1 MDKTKK
7 RAVILGAG
15 APHNGEQPS
24 LLEAVNGVNVLEWL
38 LRATSVSKRDA
49 CLVLGYQSDEIAE
62 KYPEIETVVN
72 PNWYDTGSAA
82 SLLSTDLTVSDD
94 ILVCYGDILFR
105 EKLADTLSE
114 IEADIAVAWDSH
126 WKQRYIGRSE
136 DDLTGSEKVM
146 IQNGNLLRAGCDIPD
161 EWASGEFIGLVHFGP
176 KAVLALQELQGD
188 VPKLLEKAHLS
199 GLVEWLRL
207 TGLSVKGVDVAG
219 DWAEVNQP
227 KDIAHFVLGTKAET
241 LARLRKM
248 VTAATIQDQ
257 VSFTTGDW
265 GDDAAGILR
274 QAESKFAG
282 QSVVV
287 RSSARSEDAFT
298 HSNAGAYTSV
308 LNVDVP
314 AGLESAIE
322 EVIASYHNMQP
333 DDQVLIQ
340 PMVKDVI
347 MSGVAFTR
355 TLERGAPYYVI
366 NYEESGSTDGITA
379 GNTNDHKVLYVHRD
393 SQESQIADQR
403 LVPLVL
409 ALVEVEWLLSYDAL
423 DVEFAVDKDLQVHI
437 LQVRPI
443 AVEQEDLLLQNAQMA
458 EMFVS
463 ALKHWDNDYQPAAHI
478 FGSQP
483 VYGVM
488 PDWNPAEIIGTN
500 PGRLADSLYRK
511 LILDETWATQ
521 RYEYGYRDVRPQPLL
536 TSFAGKPYIDVRASF
551 NSFIPQGIS
560 DELAGKLVE
569 FYLRWL
575 SKNPHLHDK
584 VEFDVVPT
592 CLGLDFPRWE
602 QRLKT
607 EAGLSDSELSDLRS
621 GLRQVTCNGIDR
633 TAGDIETT
641 AILEERLAAI
651 KGKLDDYPVS
661 RLLGVALNLL
671 EDCKRYG
678 TLPFAHLARS
688 GFVAV
693 TLLKEAVATGV
704 LSEQA
709 KNQFMTS
716 VRTVSHELTEDAHA
730 VVAGSLS
737 WDAFVEKYGH
747 LRPGT
752 YDITSP
758 AYRDDPEKYLR
769 PILDKASAEGA
780 HHAEEIVLWE
790 QERSAFFNAVRSEGI
805 DYSDEEVEQ
814 FLRQAIEGRESAKF
828 VFSRN
833 LSLALDLIVRWGE
846 QYGIGREELASLSI
860 QELLD
865 VAQTPQSEEVVAEKL
880 KTTADYHAR
889 FRSVALSC
897 ELPALLTSKD
907 DFFSFLLHEG
917 QPNFVGQS
925 RVLTDCVNLADRS
938 PEDQP
943 DVSGKIVMIPQADP
957 GYDWLFGQGIAG
969 LVTMYG
975 GANSHMA
982 IRAAEFAMPAA
993 IGVGEQMYRQL
1004 AKASVLELDPA
1015 NSQLK
1020 AIH

>member
-1 MDKTKK
+1 MDTTIK

-15 APHNGEQPS
+15 APHHGEQPS

-38 LRATSVSKRDA
+38 LKATSVSKGHA
-49 CLVLGYQSDEIAE
+49 CLVLGYQSGDIAQ
-62 KYPEIETVVN
+62 KYPDIETVVN
-72 PNWYDTGSAA
+72 PNWHDTGSAA
-82 SLLSTDLTVSDD
+82 SLLSTDLSVSDD
-94 ILVCYGDILFR
+94 VLVCYGDILFR
-105 EKLADTLSE
+105 EKLVESLLDT
-114 IEADIAVAWDSH
+114 EADIAIAWDSH
-126 WKQRYIGRSE
+126 WRQRYIGRSD
-136 DDLTGSEKVM
+136 DDLSRSEKVM
-146 IQNGNLLRAGCDIPD
+146 VQQGSLLRAGCDIPD
-161 EWASGEFIGLVHFGP
+161 DWASGEFIGLVHFGP
-176 KAVLALQELQGD
+176 RAVEALRAVQGRL
-188 VPKLLEKAHLS
+188 PKLLEKAHLS

-207 TGLSVKGVDVAG
+207 SGLSVKGVDVAG

-241 LARLRKM
+241 LARLRQM
-248 VTAATIQDQ
+248 ITAASIQDQ
-257 VSFTTGDW
+257 VSFTTGEW
-265 GDDAAGILR
+265 AEDADGILGR
-274 QAESKFAG
+274 AEGKFSG

-308 LNVDVP
+308 LNVAVP
-314 AGLESAIE
+314 DGLEPAIE

-379 GNTNDHKVLYVHRD
+379 GNTNDHKVLYVHR
-393 SQESQIADQR
+393 EAEEHQIADQR

-409 ALVEVEWLLSYDAL
+409 ALIEVEWLLSYDAL
-423 DVEFAVDKDLQVHI
+423 DVEFALDKNLQVHI

-443 AVEQEDLLLQNAQMA
+443 AVEQEDLLQQNAQMA
-458 EMFVS
+458 DMFNS
-463 ALKHWDNDYQPAAHI
+463 ALRRWDDDYLPAAHI
-478 FGSQP
+478 LGSKP

-511 LILDETWATQ
+511 LILDETWAAQ
-521 RYEYGYRDVRPQPLL
+521 RFEYGYRDVRPQPLL
-536 TSFAGKPYIDVRASF
+536 TRFAGKPYIDVRASF
-551 NSFIPQGIS
+551 NSFIPQGVS
-560 DELAGKLVE
+560 DELATKLVE
-569 FYLRWL
+569 FYLGWL
-575 SKNPHLHDK
+575 SEHPHLHDK

-592 CLGLDFPRWE
+592 CLGLDFSRWE
-602 QRLKT
+602 QRLR
-607 EAGLSDSELSDLRS
+607 EHAGLSDGELGELKS

-633 TAGDIETT
+633 TEKDIRATDV
-641 AILEERLAAI
+641 LQERLL
-651 KGKLDDYPVS
+651 KTERLLEQYPVS
-661 RLLGVALNLL
+661 RLLTLAGSLL
-671 EDCKRYG
+671 DDCKRFG

-704 LSEQA
+704 ISDEA
-709 KNQFMTS
+709 RRQFMAS
-716 VRTVSHELTEDAHA
+716 VRTVSHELTDDAQS
-730 VVAGSLS
+730 VVAGNLH

-769 PILDKASAEGA
+769 PILEKARSALEALPEDQTLWLDERSRFFSAVRAEG
-780 HHAEEIVLWE
+780 I
-790 QERSAFFNAVRSEGI
+790 NYTDSEL
-805 DYSDEEVEQ
+805 EM
-814 FLRQAIEGRESAKF
+814 FLRMAIEGRESAKF
-828 VFSRN
+828 VFSRH
-833 LSLALDLIVRWGE
+833 LSLALDLIVRWG
-846 QYGIGREELASLSI
+846 QAYGLSREELSALSF

-865 VAQTPQSEEVVAEKL
+865 SAQLPQSDADIAEQL
-880 KTTADYHAR
+880 KTAAGKHIRLRA
-889 FRSVALSC
+889 VALSC
-897 ELPALLTSKD
+897 ELPSLLTSKD
-907 DFFSFLLHEG
+907 DFFSFLLDEG
-917 QPNFVGQS
+917 QPNFVGHS

-943 DVSGKIVMIPQADP
+943 DVGGKIVMIPQADP

-993 IGVGEQMYRQL
+993 IGIGEQLYRQL

>member
-1 MDKTKK
+1 MDKTNK

-38 LRATSVSKRDA
+38 LRATSVFKGNA

-72 PNWYDTGSAA
+72 PNWSDTGSAA

-94 ILVCYGDILFR
+94 VLVCYGDILFR

-114 IEADIAVAWDSH
+114 TEADIAVAWDSH

-136 DDLTGSEKVM
+136 DDLTGSEKVLV
-146 IQNGNLLRAGCDIPD
+146 QGADVLRSGCDIPD

-176 KAVLALQELQGD
+176 RAVEALRSIQGNL
-188 VPKLLEKAHLS
+188 PGLLHKAHLS

-207 TGLSVKGVDVAG
+207 SGLSVKGVDVAG

-257 VSFTTGDW
+257 VSFTTGEWSDS
-265 GDDAAGILR
+265 ASEILR

-308 LNVDVP
+308 LNVAVP
-314 AGLESAIE
+314 AGLAAAID

-393 SQESQIADQR
+393 AQESQIADQR

-409 ALVEVEWLLSYDAL
+409 ALIEVEWLLSYDAL

-458 EMFVS
+458 EMFDS
-463 ALKHWDNDYQPAAHI
+463 ALRHWDRDFQPAAHI
-478 FGSQP
+478 FGSKP
-483 VYGVM
+483 LYGVM

-511 LILDETWATQ
+511 LILDDTWATQ
-521 RYEYGYRDVRPQPLL
+521 RVEYGYRDIRPQPLL

-560 DELAGKLVE
+560 DQLAAKLVE
-569 FYLRWL
+569 FYLHWL
-575 SKNPHLHDK
+575 SENPHLHDK

-592 CLGLDFPRWE
+592 CLGLDFARWE
-602 QRLKT
+602 KRLKD
-607 EAGLSDSELSDLRS
+607 EAGLSDAELSDLKS
-621 GLRQVTCNGIDR
+621 GLRQVTCNGIER

-641 AILEERLAAI
+641 HALNDRLVAV
-651 KGKLDDYPVS
+651 KNKLTDYPVS
-661 RLLGVALNLL
+661 RFLNIAKNLL
-671 EDCKRYG
+671 DDCKRYG

-704 LSEQA
+704 LTEQA
-709 KNQFMTS
+709 KNEFMAS
-716 VRTVSHELTEDAHA
+716 VRTVSHELTEDARA
-730 VVAGSLS
+730 VVSGHLN
-737 WDAFVEKYGH
+737 WDEFVDKYGH

-769 PILDKASAEGA
+769 PILDKTGTEAIHLSEGSS
-780 HHAEEIVLWE
+780 LWE
-790 QERSAFFNAVRSEGI
+790 QERVAFFNAVRSEGI
-805 DYSDEEVEQ
+805 DYSDEELER

-846 QYGIGREELASLSI
+846 RYGLDREELSSLSI

-865 VAQTPQSEEVVAEKL
+865 ATQSPQSEAVVSERL
-880 KTTADYHAR
+880 KATADYHAR
-889 FRSVALSC
+889 FRVVAQSC

-917 QPNFVGQS
+917 QPNFVGQT
-925 RVLTDCVNLADRS
+925 RVLTDCVNLADSS

-993 IGVGEQMYRQL
+993 IGIGEQMYRQL